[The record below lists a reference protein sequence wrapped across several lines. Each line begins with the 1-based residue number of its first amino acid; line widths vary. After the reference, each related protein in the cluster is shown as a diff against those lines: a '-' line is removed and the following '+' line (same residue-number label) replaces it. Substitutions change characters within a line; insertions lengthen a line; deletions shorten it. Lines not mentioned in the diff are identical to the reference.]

1 MSEKDNTNPAI
12 EEVLQE
18 KDAGKQKEIYNQ
30 YVDNMTPKNNPW
42 LNCLKAFVVGGGIC
56 LLGEGIIQ
64 LYQFYGNDRELAGLY
79 GTVTLIGL
87 SIIMTGLN
95 VYQRLGQFAGA
106 GSIVPITGFANS
118 VASPALEFGV
128 EGQVFGIGCQIFK
141 IAGPVI
147 LYGIFSSWVL
157 GLIYWIGKYLG
168 WIG

>member
-1 MSEKDNTNPAI
+1 MNQKDSTNPAI

-18 KDAGKQKEIYNQ
+18 KDATRQKEIYNE
-30 YVDNMTPKNNPW
+30 YVTNMTPKSNPW
-42 LNCLKAFVVGGGIC
+42 LNCLKAFIVGGGIC
-56 LLGEGIIQ
+56 LLGEGLNQ
-64 LYQFYGNDRELAGLY
+64 LYQFLGNEEELAGFY
-79 GTVTLIGL
+79 GTMTLIAL
-87 SIIMTGLN
+87 SIILTGLN
-95 VYQRLGQFAGA
+95 VYQKLGQFAGA

-147 LYGIFSSWVL
+147 LYGIFSSWLL
-157 GLIYWIGKYLG
+157 GVIYWLGKCAG